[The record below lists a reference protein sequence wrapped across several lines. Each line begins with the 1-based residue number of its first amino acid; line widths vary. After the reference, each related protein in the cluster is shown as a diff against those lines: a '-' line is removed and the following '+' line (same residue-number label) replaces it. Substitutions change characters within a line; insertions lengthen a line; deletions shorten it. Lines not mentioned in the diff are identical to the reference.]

1 MNSHDAQND
10 TMELIQSCD
19 KTKLKPDDS
28 LGKIIV
34 RRISDIHKFN
44 SSPND
49 GNMIRYHQ
57 ILETFTNSTELT
69 FIHPNQQRKV

>member
-49 GNMIRYHQ
+49 GNMI
-57 ILETFTNSTELT
+57 
-69 FIHPNQQRKV
+69 